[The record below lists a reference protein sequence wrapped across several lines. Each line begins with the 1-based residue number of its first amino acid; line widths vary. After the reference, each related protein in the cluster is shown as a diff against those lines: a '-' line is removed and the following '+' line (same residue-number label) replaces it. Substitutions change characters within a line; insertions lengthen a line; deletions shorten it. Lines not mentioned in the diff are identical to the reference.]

1 MTIQEQFDK
10 IIENAVGESTMMK
23 RILPS
28 VLMFL
33 CCACYG
39 VASLSGDPETADGY
53 LLTGEYAG
61 GVSLENL
68 EKLIVNGGNADV
80 IDAWDSSR
88 IEVYSTSLPLS
99 LEGKRGVYDIHLNDN
114 STLLFSGG
122 ATQSLKV
129 YKNASALL
137 TGGTINYITFYHY
150 GTMTSKVTID
160 CQDGWEWLCT
170 SGKIAGIRGLW
181 DDGTAFQ
188 IAFSNPGSIFPD
200 TYNFVHVIPEP
211 ATLCLFGIGGLL
223 LRRRK

>member
-1 MTIQEQFDK
+1 M
-10 IIENAVGESTMMK
+10 MMK

-28 VLMFL
+28 MLL
-33 CCACYG
+33 IAIG
-39 VASLSGDPETADGY
+39 VCPSLAGLANEDDAADGY
-53 LLTGEYAG
+53 LTMGEYDT
-61 GVSLENL
+61 SIKLEGSD
-68 EKLIVNGGNADV
+68 KLIINGGGSAV
-80 IDAWDSSR
+80 IDAWDYSC
-88 IEVYSTSLPLS
+88 IEIYSTSLPLK
-99 LEGKRGVYDIHLNDN
+99 LYEGGVYDIHLNDN

-137 TGGTINYITFYHY
+137 TGGTINYITIYHY

-160 CQDGWEWLCT
+160 CQDGWEWLYT
-170 SGKIAGIRGLW
+170 SGKISGIRGLW

-211 ATLCLFGIGGLL
+211 ATLTLLSVGGLL
-223 LRRRK
+223 LRKRKQ